1 MKRLILLS
9 VAAALAGRAQTPT
22 FEVASVKPN
31 RSMGGRSSIHLSNG
45 LVQMENV
52 SLKKIMLNA
61 WGIPDDREYM
71 IDGPG
76 WLATEHFDI
85 EARFPAN
92 TPAPQVRQ
100 MAQNLMAERFKLAL
114 HRETRQLPIY
124 TLTVAK
130 NGPRV
135 QPVDIAQGRTST
147 DAGRLEAKGITI
159 QKLTD
164 LLARMAGTPVV
175 DATGLK
181 GAFDFVLEWA
191 PDETLRL
198 PAAPGDGGAGGSGGP
213 SIFTALEEQLG
224 LKLTGGKGPVEVLVV
239 DHVEKVPTQN

>member
-1 MKRLILLS
+1 MKILALLS
-9 VAAALAGRAQTPT
+9 LATLAAQAQTPA
-22 FEVASVKPN
+22 FEVASIKAN
-31 RSMGGRSSIHLSNG
+31 KSMEARSSIHISKG

-52 SLKKIMLNA
+52 SLKKVMLNA

-76 WLATEHFDI
+76 WLTTDHFDI
-85 EARFPAN
+85 NARFPAE
-92 TPAPQVRQ
+92 TPVPQLRQ
-100 MAQNLMAERFKLAL
+100 MLQSLLTERFQLVL

-124 TLTVAK
+124 TLTVAR
-130 NGPRV
+130 NGPKIH
-135 QPVDIAQGRTST
+135 PVDSAQGRTSS

-159 QKLTD
+159 QKLAD

-181 GAFDFVLEWA
+181 GAFDFVLEWS
-191 PDETLRL
+191 PDETLRM
-198 PAAPGDGGAGGSGGP
+198 PAAPGDGRGGGGGP

-224 LKLTGGKGPVEVLVV
+224 LKLSGGKGPVEVLAV
-239 DHVEKVPTQN
+239 DHIERVPTGN